1 MKRQERKQFSK
12 QQNRQKR
19 KAKQKRLG
27 VFYVIRITCFNEW

>member
-12 QQNRQKR
+12 QQNRQNVSKT
-19 KAKQKRLG
+19 KRLG